1 MHYRRFG
8 RTDWSIS
15 VFSLGLMRCLANP
28 AQLRDTLAAAL
39 AAGVNH
45 LETARSY
52 GESER
57 YLGTALHQLGA
68 DRKALRIT
76 SKLVPTADGAAFRRD
91 LDVSL
96 ERLGLDYLD
105 GLAIHGIN
113 TEAHLA
119 DTLAPGGC
127 LEVAEQARAEGQVGA
142 IGFSTHGDLEL
153 VQRAIATDRFAFVCL
168 HYYYFNP
175 RLAPAIAAAAE
186 RDMGVFI
193 ISPAD
198 KGGLLYRPAPQL
210 MEDCAPF
217 EPLGLTYRWLL
228 SDPRITTLSMGPA
241 HPGELAAPLAWA
253 EATAPLTAA
262 ETAALDRLAA
272 LRGERLGTSACSQ
285 CHACLPCPEAIRIP
299 EVLRLRNLAVG
310 HGMTEYGEYRYRM
323 FENAG
328 HWFPG
333 RRGDRCSDCGD
344 CLPRCPEELDI
355 PTLLRETH
363 ERLRG
368 PARRRLWGD

>member
-8 RTDWSIS
+8 RTGWSIS

-28 AQLRDTLAAAL
+28 AQLRETLAAAL

-45 LETARSY
+45 LETAKAY

-57 YLGTALHQLGA
+57 YLGSALQQLGV
-68 DRKALRIT
+68 DPGDLRIT
-76 SKLVPTADGAAFRRD
+76 SKLVPTADGAAFRREIEAC
-91 LDVSL
+91 LD
-96 ERLGLDYLD
+96 RLGLVRLD

-113 TEAHLA
+113 TPAHLA
-119 DTLAPGGC
+119 QTLAPGGC
-127 LEVAEQARAEGQVGA
+127 LEAAEQARADGLVGE

-153 VQRAIATDRFAFVCL
+153 VQRAIATDRFAFVNL

-175 RLAPAIAAAAE
+175 RLAPAVAVAAE

-198 KGGLLYRPAPQL
+198 KGGLLYRPSEQL
-210 MEDCAPF
+210 REDCAPF
-217 EPLGLTYRWLL
+217 DPLGLTYRWLL

-241 HPGELAAPLAWA
+241 NPEELKAPLAWA
-253 EATAPLTAA
+253 EATGPLTPEESA
-262 ETAALDRLAA
+262 TLAQLGA
-272 LRGERLGTSACSQ
+272 VRAERLGADACSQ
-285 CHACLPCPEAIRIP
+285 CFACLPCPEEIRIP
-299 EVLRLRNLAVG
+299 EVLRLRNLAMG
-310 HGMTEYGEYRYRM
+310 HGMTEYGQYRYRM

-333 RRGDRCSDCGD
+333 RRGDRCTDCGD
-344 CLPRCPEELDI
+344 CLPRCPEQLAI
-355 PTLLRETH
+355 PSLLRDAH

-368 PARRRLWGD
+368 PSRRRLWED